1 MHIEAYYL
9 RQWSVPAPDA
19 RGHPAA
25 TSSATLTPAVVRR
38 VGGC

>member
-19 RGHPAA
+19 RGHPAR
-25 TSSATLTPAVVRR
+25 PRPPRR
-38 VGGC
+38 WSV